1 MQAQYSIASCRID
14 GSVSSRDRQKIIDMF
29 NTQSDSDDDGD
40 DGENDDGDDGNDSDS
55 GGRRRRPSLRP
66 SVCLLTT
73 KACG

>member
-14 GSVSSRDRQKIIDMF
+14 GSVAARDRQKIIDMF
-29 NTQSDSDDDGD
+29 NAESDSDDTDDD
-40 DGENDDGDDGNDSDS
+40 DGRDDDYDSDS
-55 GGRRRRPSLRP
+55 GGRPKRPLLRP